1 MRLVHWIGAA
11 FAAVVACVAVVQI
24 ARSASG
30 GPPVP
35 ASCPQRWGGEGIGGW
50 VPAAADIDGAD
61 ESLVPGSPVR
71 ALICA
76 YPGDNMHP
84 GGERLAGTR
93 TLADQ
98 AGAMARDLGYLPVTD
113 RPRGGPCTLMG
124 GPMTNYLIRFAYPDG
139 RALWVG
145 SAEEVN
151 SCVTTTNGTVG
162 SRSYVGPG
170 ITAAYRTGVWKPTRS
185 DDPCL
190 SSAGRRGQ
198 DERMV
203 PEGAVSVVVCG
214 RTSYPG
220 RPSRRE
226 HGEQVARELA
236 AALNALDTRPSD
248 NMCQGGED
256 ADDREFRLMFG
267 YRDGP
272 PADVRISAGCTPG
285 IDNDL
290 LQADLDVSV
299 RDRVVRL
306 APPP

>member
-1 MRLVHWIGAA
+1 M
-11 FAAVVACVAVVQI
+11 
-24 ARSASG
+24 
-30 GPPVP
+30 P
-35 ASCPQRWGGEGIGGW
+35 ASCPQQWGGEGIGGW

-76 YPGDNMHP
+76 YPGDNAHP

-98 AGAMARDLGYLPVTD
+98 AGVMARDLAYLPVTD
-113 RPRGGPCTLMG
+113 PPRGGPCTLMG

-151 SCVTTTNGTVG
+151 SCATTTNGTVG
-162 SRSYVGPG
+162 SRSYVGPD
-170 ITAAYRTGVWKPTRS
+170 IAAAYRTGAWKPTRS
-185 DDPCL
+185 DDPCGDFT
-190 SSAGRRGQ
+190 GRRGQ

-203 PEGAVSVVVCG
+203 PEGIVSVMVCG
-214 RTSYPG
+214 RISGSG
-220 RPSRRE
+220 RPPRRE
-226 HGEQVARELA
+226 YGEQVARELA
-236 AALNALDTRPSD
+236 AELNSLDTRPSD
-248 NMCQGGED
+248 NTCQRGGGT
-256 ADDREFRLMFG
+256 DDREFRLLFG
-267 YRDGP
+267 YPDGP
-272 PADVRISAGCTPG
+272 PANVSISMGCVPG
-285 IDNDL
+285 ADNGL
-290 LQADLDVSV
+290 LQADLDGSV